1 MKRVTSMS
9 HWSQLA
15 FVVLAMGT
23 IGLPPAV
30 AETDAQAA
38 PAAALNAPAADA
50 QVTVTYVDPEKFS
63 EAREFGQQD
72 RFNDNDYLKSLK
84 SHLIKRATKML
95 PPGDRLDVTI
105 TDIKLAGGFEPW
117 QGPNLMYVRFM
128 KDVYPPRIDLTFK
141 LTDSDGKVLKE
152 GSRKLRNLGYLQS
165 GLARPGD
172 TDALRYDKGLLDSW
186 LRKGPEKL

>member
-1 MKRVTSMS
+1 MKRMNALNRRSIVALVAIAVGAAG
-9 HWSQLA
+9 LA
-15 FVVLAMGT
+15 PAM
-23 IGLPPAV
+23 A
-30 AETDAQAA
+30 AA
-38 PAAALNAPAADA
+38 PAATPAPMSATPVA
-50 QVTVTYVDPEKFS
+50 QATVTVTYVDPEKFS
-63 EAREFGQQD
+63 EAREYGQQD
-72 RFNDNDYLKSLK
+72 RYNDADYLKVLK

-117 QGPNLMYVRFM
+117 HGPNFRNVRFM

-141 LTDSDGKVLKE
+141 LIGSNGKVLRE

-165 GLARPGD
+165 GLTLPGNSD
-172 TDALRYDKGLLDSW
+172 PLRYDKGLLDSW

>member
-1 MKRVTSMS
+1 MKRTNVLNRRSI
-9 HWSQLA
+9 
-15 FVVLAMGT
+15 VVLVALAVGAAGLAPAMAAT
-23 IGLPPAV
+23 SA
-30 AETDAQAA
+30 AAQAPVATA
-38 PAAALNAPAADA
+38 PATEAR
-50 QVTVTYVDPEKFS
+50 VSVTYVDPEKFS

-72 RFNDNDYLKSLK
+72 RYNDADYLKSLK

-95 PPGDRLDVTI
+95 HPGDRLEVSI

-117 QGPNLMYVRFM
+117 QGSNFRYVRFM

-141 LTDSDGKVLKE
+141 LLGSDGNVLRE

-165 GLARPGD
+165 GLTRPGD
-172 TDALRYDKGLLDSW
+172 TDPLRYDKGLLDRW